1 MSNQLHSSIR
11 AYLEDE
17 EIGKRFIRL
26 DEATQKYHYQNYSI
40 LELAYAADAI
50 YQLPVIT
57 LINRAKMEEFMN
69 DLYKVPGTGRQ
80 VKKKFV
86 RIGEGS
92 IMYSIGRHRFIE
104 MARDAGAVYKVHGL
118 VLVSIEIFDK
128 YMEQFCE
135 DPIPMKQ
142 PLYKAG
148 GAN

>member
-1 MSNQLHSSIR
+1 MSNQLPRSVR
-11 AYLEDE
+11 AYLKNEHIE
-17 EIGKRFIRL
+17 KRFIRPE
-26 DEATQKYHYQNYSI
+26 EAALEYQYKNYSI
-40 LELAYAADAI
+40 LDLAYAADAI

-57 LINRAKMEEFMN
+57 LINRTKMEEFMN
-69 DLYKVPGTGRQ
+69 DLYKVPGTGRY

-118 VLVSIEIFDK
+118 VLVRIEIFDK

-135 DPIPMKQ
+135 DPVPMKQ